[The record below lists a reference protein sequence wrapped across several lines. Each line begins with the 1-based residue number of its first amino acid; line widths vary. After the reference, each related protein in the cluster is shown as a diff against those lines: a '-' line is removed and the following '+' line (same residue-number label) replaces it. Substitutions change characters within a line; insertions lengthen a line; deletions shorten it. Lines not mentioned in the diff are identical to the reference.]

1 MTERAQKDA
10 EHRCNGGAADT
21 RRDGPEKRA
30 ASAASV
36 AAASQALLV
45 ATAMKLSIRQGLL
58 LLIVLASLTLAAV
71 TGVGMWGTW
80 RGQESLRRVLFEE
93 VEPTQRLI
101 EIDKLLSG
109 LPARFYGVLNNDFG
123 VHGVRTS
130 LLEAQKEVPLAWQRY
145 LQTMAAVASID
156 EQNLIDT
163 IDGGMAELPAMLDHF
178 ERLLAVNDMAAIA
191 HLLKEDWWAIHLQ
204 VVTPVRQ
211 LIARQQ
217 EHVAETYATA
227 QDVYRQTLLGTALL
241 VTIGLALFL
250 LFARQLFRYVNHK
263 LGVIEEALGH
273 IAKGDL
279 ETRIGGSHRGEFGRI
294 VVALNRTAETL
305 REDRA
310 AIAILQ
316 QRQASILESMADGLY
331 GTDASGRISY
341 FNAAAERL
349 LGWSAAEALGKG
361 SHHLFHHSRSDGTSY
376 PGEQCPLY
384 ATLIRQE
391 VCSSAEETFWRKDG
405 SSFPVEFAGSPIVAD
420 GQTVGTVVIFRDIGQ
435 RRAAELA
442 RRQLIAEQQ
451 QRNQQLNTL
460 KDELARK
467 EEELRLVLEN
477 LRDGVITIDASGVI
491 RSANPA
497 IGAIF
502 QQPASALQNEDL
514 RLLIPPDYRAAHAR
528 GLARHVATGEAHLL
542 GRPVELEG
550 LRGDG
555 SRFPIELS
563 INAYSVRGER
573 FYSGIVRDISE
584 RKQAETALR
593 NALEQAQE
601 YLDVALAVMVVIDSD
616 LCVRLI
622 NRQGCALLGL
632 SEAEIVGSNW
642 FDRFIPAPDR
652 ESLRGSF
659 ANWLAGTPSGVIAAY
674 NHNDILT
681 VDGRIRRMAW
691 SNALLRDASGR
702 VSGNLSSGI
711 DVTEQHAAELQLHAT
726 IERLTEI
733 NGKLEDAQ
741 NQLLQSEKMASIG
754 QLAAGV
760 AHEINNPVGFVNSNL
775 GSLKNEVRDLLRVID
790 AYAAADP
797 ILAEHPAVM
806 EAISKARDAADLD
819 YLRDDIGTL
828 IDESLDGLQRV
839 RRIVQ
844 DLKDFSRVDSTEW
857 QFADLEAGL
866 ESTLNIVWNEIKYKA
881 EVRKEYAGL
890 PEVECIAAQVNQI
903 LLNLLVNAAHAI
915 EGRGTITL
923 RSGSD
928 AQAAWIEVE
937 DSGVGIAPENLKR
950 IFEPFFT
957 TKPVGQGTG
966 LGLSLAYSIAQRHGG
981 RLEASSQLGVGS
993 KFRLTLPIRR
1003 APTEAPA
1010 SADSSQTA

>member
-1 MTERAQKDA
+1 
-10 EHRCNGGAADT
+10 
-21 RRDGPEKRA
+21 
-30 ASAASV
+30 
-36 AAASQALLV
+36 
-45 ATAMKLSIRQGLL
+45 MKLSIRQGLL

-130 LLEAQKEVPLAWQRY
+130 LLEAQKEAPLAWQRY

-331 GTDASGRISY
+331 GTDASGRITY
-341 FNAAAERL
+341 LNAAAERL
-349 LGWSAAEALGKG
+349 LGWSAAEALGKA
-361 SHHLFHHSRSDGTSY
+361 SHHLFHHSRSDGTPY

-733 NGKLEDAQ
+733 NCKLEDAQ
-741 NQLLQSEKMASIG
+741 NQLLESEKMASIG

-937 DSGVGIAPENLKR
+937 DSGVGIAPKNLKR

-981 RLEASSQLGVGS
+981 RLEASSQIGVGS

>member
-1 MTERAQKDA
+1 
-10 EHRCNGGAADT
+10 
-21 RRDGPEKRA
+21 
-30 ASAASV
+30 
-36 AAASQALLV
+36 
-45 ATAMKLSIRQGLL
+45 
-58 LLIVLASLTLAAV
+58 
-71 TGVGMWGTW
+71 
-80 RGQESLRRVLFEE
+80 
-93 VEPTQRLI
+93 
-101 EIDKLLSG
+101 
-109 LPARFYGVLNNDFG
+109 
-123 VHGVRTS
+123 
-130 LLEAQKEVPLAWQRY
+130 
-145 LQTMAAVASID
+145 
-156 EQNLIDT
+156 
-163 IDGGMAELPAMLDHF
+163 
-178 ERLLAVNDMAAIA
+178 
-191 HLLKEDWWAIHLQ
+191 
-204 VVTPVRQ
+204 
-211 LIARQQ
+211 
-217 EHVAETYATA
+217 
-227 QDVYRQTLLGTALL
+227 
-241 VTIGLALFL
+241 
-250 LFARQLFRYVNHK
+250 
-263 LGVIEEALGH
+263 
-273 IAKGDL
+273 
-279 ETRIGGSHRGEFGRI
+279 
-294 VVALNRTAETL
+294 
-305 REDRA
+305 
-310 AIAILQ
+310 
-316 QRQASILESMADGLY
+316 
-331 GTDASGRISY
+331 
-341 FNAAAERL
+341 
-349 LGWSAAEALGKG
+349 
-361 SHHLFHHSRSDGTSY
+361 
-376 PGEQCPLY
+376 
-384 ATLIRQE
+384 
-391 VCSSAEETFWRKDG
+391 
-405 SSFPVEFAGSPIVAD
+405 
-420 GQTVGTVVIFRDIGQ
+420 
-435 RRAAELA
+435 
-442 RRQLIAEQQ
+442 
-451 QRNQQLNTL
+451 
-460 KDELARK
+460 
-467 EEELRLVLEN
+467 
-477 LRDGVITIDASGVI
+477 
-491 RSANPA
+491 
-497 IGAIF
+497 
-502 QQPASALQNEDL
+502 
-514 RLLIPPDYRAAHAR
+514 
-528 GLARHVATGEAHLL
+528 
-542 GRPVELEG
+542 
-550 LRGDG
+550 
-555 SRFPIELS
+555 
-563 INAYSVRGER
+563 
-573 FYSGIVRDISE
+573 
-584 RKQAETALR
+584 
-593 NALEQAQE
+593 
-601 YLDVALAVMVVIDSD
+601 
-616 LCVRLI
+616 
-622 NRQGCALLGL
+622 
-632 SEAEIVGSNW
+632 
-642 FDRFIPAPDR
+642 
-652 ESLRGSF
+652 
-659 ANWLAGTPSGVIAAY
+659 
-674 NHNDILT
+674 
-681 VDGRIRRMAW
+681 MAW